1 MHLIASPLQKQF
13 YTYLPKS
20 PIYKRYSVADLPI
33 SYHNLVNQQNGGY
46 TSHSYVASK
55 RPSRDALTA
64 VYIPYIAGMYEQK
77 LGADYHIPSIT
88 RQKDFVHR
96 PNIPD
101 TGIIFYEDHDR
112 VAYFDF
118 SQVSDKGEPAVAYM
132 DVGLGQVS
140 ILAPDFASFLDLFEH
155 RFLGLPAPTLVSYHR
170 VNVAILQ
177 ANSFQEIADLLAD
190 YGPLLGQK
198 WQNDWQDLLAHF
210 GTKPF
215 DQFQAA
221 LNTYSQGHKSILS
234 L

>member
-1 MHLIASPLQKQF
+1 MLLIASPLQKQF

-77 LGADYHIPSIT
+77 PGADYHIPSIT

-118 SQVSDKGEPAVAYM
+118 SQVSDKGEPAVTYM
-132 DVGLGQVS
+132 DVGLGQTIS
-140 ILAPDFASFLDLFEH
+140 LAPDFASFLDLFEY
-155 RFLGLPAPTLVSYHR
+155 RFLGFPAPTLVSHHR
-170 VNVAILQ
+170 VNAAILQ
-177 ANSFQEIADLLAD
+177 AHSFEEIFNLLAQ
-190 YGPLLGQK
+190 YGPLLGQE
-198 WQNDWQDLLAHF
+198 WQNDWQSLLDHF
-210 GTKPF
+210 VTRPF
-215 DQFQAA
+215 NQFQTA
-221 LNTYSQGHKSILS
+221 LNTYSQSHKSILS
-234 L
+234 I